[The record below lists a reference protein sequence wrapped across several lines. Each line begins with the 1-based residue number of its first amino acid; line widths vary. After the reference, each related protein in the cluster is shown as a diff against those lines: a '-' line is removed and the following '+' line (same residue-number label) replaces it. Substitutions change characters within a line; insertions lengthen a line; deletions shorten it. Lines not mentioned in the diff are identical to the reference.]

1 MPEDLVLAVLEDVQQ
16 WEPVL
21 PLGKMRLK
29 GVLQMLLEELPLVFE
44 VLDLDLVEEVRHLQ
58 PVALEP
64 PRLNAELR
72 HSPSLRAA
80 ALSLQELRRAHPQ
93 V

>member
-1 MPEDLVLAVLEDVQQ
+1 
-16 WEPVL
+16 
-21 PLGKMRLK
+21 MRLK
-29 GVLQMLLEELPLVFE
+29 GVFQMLLEELPLVFK

-58 PVALEP
+58 PQ
-64 PRLNAELR
+64 
-72 HSPSLRAA
+72 AA